1 MAKDAGIDFVA
12 GYSEVLNKYP
22 MMNRVDTIR
31 TKLVFNR
38 ENRNIVG
45 GSVLRKGNCSA
56 YKVDF
61 ISFAIQMGATMDD
74 LMDYQYA
81 ARPELAAKPFNNIH
95 VFTKKS
101 ALTK

>member
-1 MAKDAGIDFVA
+1 M
-12 GYSEVLNKYP
+12 NKYP

-56 YKVDF
+56 HNVDF

-74 LMDYQYA
+74 LMDYLYA
-81 ARPELAAKPFNNIH
+81 THPELAAKPNDNIH
-95 VFTKKS
+95 VFTKKN

>member
-1 MAKDAGIDFVA
+1 
-12 GYSEVLNKYP
+12 

-56 YKVDF
+56 YNVDF

-81 ARPELAAKPFNNIH
+81 TRPELAAKPFNNIH